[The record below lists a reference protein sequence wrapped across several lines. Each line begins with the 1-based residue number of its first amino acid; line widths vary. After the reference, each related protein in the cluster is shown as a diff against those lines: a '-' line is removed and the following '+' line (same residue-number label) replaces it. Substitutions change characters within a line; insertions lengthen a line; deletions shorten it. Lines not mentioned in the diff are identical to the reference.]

1 MKKEETAVIATSDE
15 SAINAAADN
24 RNEEKTSYV
33 ITAED
38 KDSFCKI
45 AHYIAFYGLNMSAFP
60 EKLAFVVECDEDD
73 DINVITQRI
82 GDLFQNAIV
91 NVRPIDEIVKTPE
104 EVINLEYADT
114 NTLRGVCRLLLNRQR
129 NTLDEGYRLQDE
141 HDETKSELEDCKREL
156 EECRKKLE
164 SGKKGQ
170 DYYYKRFR
178 EEEDRAG
185 QLRKLLGS
193 IAVIADMGSK
203 EPEL

>member
-1 MKKEETAVIATSDE
+1 MKKEETAVIATSEE
-15 SAINAAADN
+15 SAINATADN
-24 RNEEKTSYV
+24 RNEEKTSYA
-33 ITAED
+33 IIAKD
-38 KDSFCKI
+38 KDSFCNI
-45 AHYIAFYGLNMSAFP
+45 AHYIVFYGLNMSAFP
-60 EKLAFVVECDEDD
+60 DKLAVVVECDEDD

-82 GDLFQNAIV
+82 GDRYQNAIV
-91 NVRPIDEIVKTPE
+91 SIQSVEEVAETPE
-104 EVINLEYADT
+104 EVINLDYADA
-114 NTLRGVCRLLLNRQR
+114 NTLRGVCRLLLDRQH

-141 HDETKSELEDCKREL
+141 LDEIKSELEDCKREL

-164 SGKKGQ
+164 SGKKGE

-193 IAVIADMGSK
+193 IAVIADMGCK